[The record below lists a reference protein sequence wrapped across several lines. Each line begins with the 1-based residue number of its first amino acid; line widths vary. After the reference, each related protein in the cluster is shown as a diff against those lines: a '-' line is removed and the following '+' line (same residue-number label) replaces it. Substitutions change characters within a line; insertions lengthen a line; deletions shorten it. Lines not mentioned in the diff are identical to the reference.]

1 MNKKDKSLVDKVI
14 KARMVKMDKE
24 VSRNYCFIQLFFRM
38 RQNPIYPFY
47 NTNMLR
53 DIETG
58 NCISH

>member
-38 RQNPIYPFY
+38 RQNPIYSFY
-47 NTNMLR
+47 NTNINFL
-53 DIETG
+53 
-58 NCISH
+58 